1 MRSARLKQVQEVLS
15 IPQLKIARAVDTRW
29 LSHKSVISTLLKT
42 LPAVLVYLY
51 QQEDPTAIGLYKVM
65 ATYSFFASLLL
76 LDEVLSAV
84 NRLSLAF
91 QRSVIDLTTISPLLH
106 STVHALENIKCEP
119 TDAFKAKVV
128 QLISKTTEE
137 GAGLHLSELETASNT
152 EITMVIKTGVGEAER
167 YENQIRQKFLDKVI
181 TNVNERFPQVGILE
195 AFSALDPAL
204 GMLGEPETSTE
215 YLSQLMDHYNMDG
228 TMGIDRSACER
239 EYSEFT
245 SFVKQHTLLKKCST
259 LQELSE
265 SVLSRESIVELFPNM
280 NKLVVHALVL
290 PVSTVDCERCF
301 SLMKRVKTTLRNR
314 MSTTTLD
321 ALLRIRIE
329 GPDSAELNF
338 PAAARKWAKIADS
351 LTLDFV
357 LYMQHVS
364 VCVELFQSFSLTRF
378 HFDTV

>member
-1 MRSARLKQVQEVLS
+1 M
-15 IPQLKIARAVDTRW
+15 
-29 LSHKSVISTLLKT
+29 
-42 LPAVLVYLY
+42 
-51 QQEDPTAIGLYKVM
+51 
-65 ATYSFFASLLL
+65 
-76 LDEVLSAV
+76 
-84 NRLSLAF
+84 
-91 QRSVIDLTTISPLLH
+91 
-106 STVHALENIKCEP
+106 
-119 TDAFKAKVV
+119 
-128 QLISKTTEE
+128 
-137 GAGLHLSELETASNT
+137 
-152 EITMVIKTGVGEAER
+152 
-167 YENQIRQKFLDKVI
+167 
-181 TNVNERFPQVGILE
+181 GILE

-204 GMLGEPETSTE
+204 DMLGEPETSTE

-280 NKLVVHALVL
+280 NKLFVHALVL

-329 GPDSAELNF
+329 GPDSAEFNF
-338 PAAARKWAKIADS
+338 PAAARKWATIRNRR
-351 LTLDFV
+351 
-357 LYMQHVS
+357 
-364 VCVELFQSFSLTRF
+364 LFNS
-378 HFDTV
+378 